1 MCIWDQI
8 NDLLFNTPSTDIML
22 NKIITVYWF
31 KIRSPAFVKQTILA
45 SYQPGILYWKVI
57 MHKKID
63 FRIGSKSQRSLETR
77 IGRLYNFSTLDY
89 IKLIKKKC
97 FVFVLKRPF
106 RGEKLHKDNYFVVTW
121 QFIFYYSNLCNIKDH
136 FCIFLPSTF

>member
-1 MCIWDQI
+1 
-8 NDLLFNTPSTDIML
+8 
-22 NKIITVYWF
+22 
-31 KIRSPAFVKQTILA
+31 
-45 SYQPGILYWKVI
+45 

-97 FVFVLKRPF
+97 FVFVSKRPF
-106 RGEKLHKDNYFVVTW
+106 RGEKLHNGNYLYLRDNLSVAPVIFVKLKTILV
-121 QFIFYYSNLCNIKDH
+121 FIYQARTN
-136 FCIFLPSTF
+136 T